1 MSPVTLLLAL
11 ASVSSP
17 MADASIQQQ
26 QPEPAHAPVQESSQQ
41 TDEETYDLGTLSAVT
56 TSRRGAALGGYEPEA
71 VLDAE
76 QLKAYGAG
84 TIEEL
89 MTLLEPLTRS
99 SRGGSPVFLV
109 NGRRISGFQE
119 IRGIP
124 PEAIERT
131 EILPEETALSY
142 GYTAD
147 QRVVNFVL
155 KQDFRSV
162 AFQGQIKRPEQGGRT
177 QSELETNIVR
187 IGGTQRWTLDI
198 EYEADSPL
206 YETERSIVRE
216 AGASPFDLRGNVT
229 GLNGGEID
237 PGLSALLGQPA
248 TQAALNGSGA
258 SLADFGL
265 GARTDDLTAYQ
276 TMNPRRRN
284 YEVSGSYKRDLESGI
299 GLTVSGSVEQ
309 TNRLSYLGL
318 PGVTLNLPSSSAF
331 SPFANE
337 VLVNRFVD
345 APNALSRDSDT
356 LSANINALADGY
368 LGEWRWTVSGAVR
381 RTETETITGR
391 GLDTTGLQSA
401 VTAGTVNPFGDLG
414 VLPRIANDEAKS
426 INTSANVE
434 GVINGT
440 LWQAPAGA
448 LISTFKAGFD
458 TQKQEAENL
467 RGGVFTD
474 RSLSRDRFSASGN
487 FNMPL
492 FSRDMEGIGKLGELS
507 ANLNLQLEDLSDFG
521 ALNKWT
527 VGLNYSPIDPL
538 TFTASYAGEE
548 NAPSMAQLN
557 DPTLT
562 TPNVPVYDFVTGQ
575 SVIINRIEGGN
586 AGLSAEDKSVLR
598 LGVNWKPLQDKDL
611 RFTANYT
618 RTKTDGV
625 IASFPTITPD
635 LEAALPERFQRDAAG
650 NLLSIDARPLNF
662 DNSLREE
669 IRWGLNFSTPF
680 GKPDQAAMARARGEG
695 LQGGQGA
702 GGRAGGPPPSGG
714 GARMGPP
721 SGGGGPRM
729 GGGGGRG
736 GRGGQM
742 MPGQGRFNVSLYH
755 TYRMTDE
762 LTIRSGLPTIDLL
775 DGGATGSR
783 GGQSRN
789 ELQLQAGVFKSGM
802 GGFLN
807 ANWSE
812 GTRVAGGNSGDLNF
826 SDLATVNLN
835 LFADLGQRTKL
846 VERFPWLTG
855 ARVSVGIENIFDER
869 QKVTDAQGNTPLSY
883 QPDYIDPMGR
893 TFRINFRKIIF

>member
-11 ASVSSP
+11 ASMSP
-17 MADASIQQQ
+17 EAAASAAAANPAVQQT
-26 QPEPAHAPVQESSQQ
+26 PTPAHAPVQESSQ
-41 TDEETYDLGTLSAVT
+41 TVDEEDTYDLGTITATAV
-56 TSRRGAALGGYEPEA
+56 SRRGAALGGYEPEA

-155 KQDFRSV
+155 KENFRSV
-162 AFQGQIKRPEQGGRT
+162 ALQGQVKRPFDGGRT

-187 IGGTQRWTLDI
+187 IGGTQRWTLDL
-198 EYEADSPL
+198 EYQADSPL
-206 YETERSIVRE
+206 YETERDIVRQ
-216 AGASPFDLRGNVT
+216 ANGIGATPEERV
-229 GLNGGEID
+229 
-237 PGLSALLGQPA
+237 
-248 TQAALNGSGA
+248 
-258 SLADFGL
+258 
-265 GARTDDLTAYQ
+265 AYQ
-276 TMNPRRRN
+276 TLNPRRRG

-299 GLTVSGSVEQ
+299 GLTVSGNVQ
-309 TNRLSYLGL
+309 QNNRLSYLGL
-318 PGVTLNLPSSSAF
+318 PGVSVTLPAS
-331 SPFANE
+331 SPFASSPQDVRVE
-337 VLVNRFVD
+337 RFLGT
-345 APNALSRDSDT
+345 AGPLSRDADS

-368 LGEWRWTVSGAVR
+368 MGEWRWTVSGGVKR
-381 RTETETITGR
+381 SETETTTMR
-391 GLDTTGLQSA
+391 GLNTTA
-401 VTAGTVNPFGDLG
+401 FNAGVRDGTIDPFGDLSALAFNPDD
-414 VLPRIANDEAKS
+414 VSKS

-434 GVINGT
+434 GVINGA

-448 LISTFKAGFD
+448 LNATFKGGFD

-467 RGGVFTD
+467 RGGVYSE

-492 FSRDMEGIGKLGELS
+492 FSSDMEGIGKLGNLS
-507 ANLNLQLEDLSDFG
+507 ANLNLQYEDLSDFG
-521 ALNKWT
+521 GLNKWT
-527 VGLNYSPIDPL
+527 VGLNYAPIDAL
-538 TFTASYAGEE
+538 NFTASYADEQS
-548 NAPSMAQLN
+548 APSMAQLN
-557 DPTLT
+557 DPVLN
-562 TPNVPVYDFVTGQ
+562 TPNVPVYDFATGQ
-575 SVIINRIEGGN
+575 SVIINRVEGGN
-586 AGLSAEDKSVLR
+586 RGLSAEDKSVLR

-618 RTKTDGV
+618 RTETDGI
-625 IASFPTITPD
+625 IASFPTITPA
-635 LEAALPERFQRDAAG
+635 LEAALPERFTRDLAG
-650 NLLSIDARPLNF
+650 NLIEIDARPLNF
-662 DNSLREE
+662 ENSLKEE

-680 GKPDQAAMARARGEG
+680 GKPNAAAMARQAGQGGEGRPPMGGPRGEG
-695 LQGGQGA
+695 TPPGAAQGGRQG
-702 GGRAGGPPPSGG
+702 GGPRMSAGGG
-714 GARMGPP
+714 GA
-721 SGGGGPRM
+721 RM

-736 GRGGQM
+736 GQM
-742 MPGQGRFNVSLYH
+742 QPGQGRFNVSLYH

-762 LTIRSGLPTIDLL
+762 LTIREGLPVIDLL
-775 DGGATGSR
+775 DGGATGAR

-802 GGFLN
+802 GAFLN
-807 ANWSE
+807 ANWAE
-812 GTRVAGGNSGDLNF
+812 GTRVSGGNSGDLNF
-826 SDLATVNLN
+826 SDLTTVNLN
-835 LFADLGQRTKL
+835 MFADLGQRTKL
-846 VERFPWLTG
+846 VEKFPWLTG
-855 ARVSVGIENIFDER
+855 SRVSIGIENLFDER
-869 QKVTDAQGNTPLSY
+869 IEVRDALGNTPPAY
-883 QPDYIDPMGR
+883 QPDYMDPMGR